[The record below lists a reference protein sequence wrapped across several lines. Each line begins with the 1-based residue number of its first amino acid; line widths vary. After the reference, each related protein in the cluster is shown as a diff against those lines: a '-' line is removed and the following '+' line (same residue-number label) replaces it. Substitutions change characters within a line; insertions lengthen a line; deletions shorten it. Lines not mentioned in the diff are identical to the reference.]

1 MEKELDQ
8 IALEVLNK
16 NNLEELDESRIGLAW
31 NSFLGALSTPIDEDP
46 VLVFTLIKR
55 HMEAELKKIQ
65 GLKGEGHTV
74 DPVVFVSNILRN
86 LELVM
91 KRINSDQ
98 KYAGQDGAVR
108 SGMSTKAASY
118 IAANLSDAV
127 IVALEES

>member
-1 MEKELDQ
+1 
-8 IALEVLNK
+8 
-16 NNLEELDESRIGLAW
+16 
-31 NSFLGALSTPIDEDP
+31 
-46 VLVFTLIKR
+46 
-55 HMEAELKKIQ
+55 MEAELKKIQ

-98 KYAGQDGAVR
+98 KYAGQDGAVQ

-118 IAANLSDAV
+118 IAANLSNAV